1 MTDIV
6 TIPDVLPISPYPAL
20 GSTNFNNEA
29 YAYATSVPPAV
40 SRMREIAVAGR
51 TCAIA
56 AQEYATAAQG
66 HAGNALTYS
75 SNAATS
81 AGTAATQAGNALTS
95 ASNAAT
101 SAGTAATHASTATGA
116 LAAMQVMYLGS
127 KAVNSHPAT
136 DNMGNPLQAGA
147 LYTNTGANVALNK
160 RGWWWDGAAWQLA
173 WGDITGVYMPTTG
186 GTFTG
191 HINVPAN
198 ATGNQAPRANEVI
211 SRISA
216 QLLANGFDCNSLP
229 EENNLY
235 VGQNL
240 ANAPSSGDTWH
251 YIRQAKFSSQNY
263 VLQEAFGVTL
273 DTPHYFRRKING
285 VFTAWRRS
293 LDATDQRENVYAS
306 STGAGPGDAKLY
318 YLDPS
323 KGSIHQL
330 TVQYNTYFTGAFRG
344 LGDQMTLRLKFS
356 GWAWPISF
364 NTNFRF
370 PAGITFPTYS
380 AGQTLTLTFF
390 NTEGSFID
398 AFIAGEH
405 NP

>member
-1 MTDIV
+1 MTDIIAPP
-6 TIPDVLPISPYPAL
+6 TISA
-20 GSTNFNNEA
+20 F
-29 YAYATSVPPAV
+29 PPAPQPTDTPAEFDV
-40 SRMREIAVAGR
+40 KAFAKVNADVAFVPQ
-51 TCAIA
+51 ANA
-56 AQEYATAAQG
+56 LASNVYNNATAAFERTTIAQ
-66 HAGNALTYS
+66 
-75 SNAATS
+75 AA
-81 AGTAATQAGNALTS
+81 AS
-95 ASNAAT
+95 ASSGSASAAAG
-101 SAGTAATHASTATGA
+101 SASAASGSASAAASSASTAASAASSATAA
-116 LAAMQVMYLGS
+116 LASMQVMYLGS
-127 KAVNSHPAT
+127 KPVNSHPTT

-147 LYTNTGANVALNK
+147 LYTNTGTNAALNK

-191 HINVPAN
+191 HINVPAG

-263 VLQEAFGVTL
+263 VLQEAFGVTI

-330 TVQYNTYFTGAFRG
+330 TVQYNTYFTGALRG
-344 LGDQMTLRLKFS
+344 LGDQITLRLKFS
-356 GWAWPISF
+356 GGAWPISF

-370 PAGITFPTYS
+370 PAGAGFPTYAS
-380 AGQTLTLTFF
+380 GQTLTMTFF
-390 NTEGSFID
+390 NTEGSYID
-398 AFIAGEH
+398 GFIAGVH

>member
-56 AQEYATAAQG
+56 AQEFAQAAQS
-66 HAGNALTYS
+66 HAGNALAYAN
-75 SNAATS
+75 NASAS
-81 AGTAATQAGNALTS
+81 AGAAATQSGNALTS

-116 LAAMQVMYLGS
+116 LTAMQVMYLGS

-136 DNMGNPLQAGA
+136 DNMGNPLRAGA
-147 LYTNTGANVALNK
+147 LYTNTGTNAALNM

-191 HINVPAN
+191 HINVPAG
-198 ATGNQAPRANEVI
+198 ATGSQAPRANEVL

-216 QLLANGFDCNSLP
+216 QLLANGSDCNSLP

-235 VGQNL
+235 VGLNL

-251 YIRQAKFSSQNY
+251 YIRQSKFSGQDY
-263 VLQEAFGVTL
+263 LLQEAFGVTIE
-273 DTPHYFRRKING
+273 TPHYFRWKINR

-306 STGAGPGDAKLY
+306 STGTGPGDAKLY

-356 GWAWPISF
+356 GGAWPISF

-398 AFIAGEH
+398 AFIAGVH